1 MEAPVWLSLVL
12 GTGIGL
18 LYGLAVYATHRI
30 MHNVSTTAFMGLM
43 VGGMLARMVVLL
55 VLVALVLWLVPVHV
69 LAFAGSL
76 VTMLIVGLGVD
87 VWLLYKRLQVK
98 PADS

>member
-1 MEAPVWLSLVL
+1 MDASVWLSLAL

-18 LYGLAVYATHRI
+18 LYGLAVYGTHRI
-30 MHNVSTTAFMGLM
+30 MHNVSTTAFMGIM

-55 VLVALVLWLVPVHV
+55 VLVGLVLWLVPIHV

-76 VTMLIVGLGVD
+76 VTMLLLGLGFD
-87 VWLLYKRLQVK
+87 VWMLYKRLQVK
-98 PADS
+98 PTQN